1 MGELSFGMLKI
12 TDQYF
17 WNFWLLVLFG
27 VLLVM
32 ATIILETE
40 SRIPLSELSLFD
52 LTIIVLASWRL
63 MRFVSSDGT
72 TKFFREQ
79 FYDLKKT
86 VRTLTLEKP
95 VAGPRRTIL
104 DIILCPWSF
113 GLGSTALVTFFY
125 LLTTY
130 AIVPVM
136 LLALSGVVALFELV
150 ARLLIKKGED

>member
-1 MGELSFGMLKI
+1 MLKI

-17 WNFWLLVLFG
+17 WNFLFLIFFG

-32 ATIILETE
+32 ATIILDTE
-40 SRIPLSELSLFD
+40 SRIPLAELSLFD
-52 LTIIVLASWRL
+52 LAVMVLASWRL
-63 MRFVSSDGT
+63 MRFISADGT

-86 VRTLTLEKP
+86 ARTLTLEKP
-95 VAGPRRTIL
+95 ATGPRRTIL
-104 DIILCPWSF
+104 DVLLCPWSF

-130 AIVPVM
+130 AILPVL
-136 LLALSGVVALFELV
+136 LLALSGVVSLFELSTRV
-150 ARLLIKKGED
+150 LIKKGED